1 MIVRTPRHHT
11 SAAIGGMPA
20 ESCLL
25 AAASDCGKVPQN
37 YGVFKSIQITKV
49 SNNNQI
55 I

>member
-25 AAASDCGKVPQN
+25 AAASDLWSSTAKLWRFEVD
-37 YGVFKSIQITKV
+37 T
-49 SNNNQI
+49 NNQSLK
-55 I
+55 